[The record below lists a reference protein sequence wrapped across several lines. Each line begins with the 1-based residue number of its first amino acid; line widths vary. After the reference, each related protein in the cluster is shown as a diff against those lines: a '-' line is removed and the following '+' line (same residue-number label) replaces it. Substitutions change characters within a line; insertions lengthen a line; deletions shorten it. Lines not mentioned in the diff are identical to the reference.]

1 MKLSMEFDLTPQ
13 EARKLMGLP
22 DVEAM
27 QKKLLD
33 ETYKKL
39 SQGLGDMKAEKL
51 FREFVPLGAQGL
63 EQAQKLMSGLVS
75 LATRSGG
82 DDDKDEDEDKET

>member
-1 MKLSMEFDLTPQ
+1 MKLKLEFDLTPL

-22 DVEAM
+22 DVEAL
-27 QKKLLD
+27 QEKLLD

-39 SQGLGDMKAEKL
+39 SQSLGEMKPEKL

-63 EQAQKLMSGLVS
+63 DQAQKLVSGLVS
-75 LATRSGG
+75 LATLGGG
-82 DDDKDEDEDKET
+82 DDDEDEEEQT

>member
-1 MKLSMEFDLTPQ
+1 MKLKLEFDITPQ
-13 EARKLMGLP
+13 EARKLIGLP

-27 QKKLLD
+27 QEKLLD

-39 SQGLGDMKAEKL
+39 SQGLSEMKAEKL
-51 FREFVPLGAQGL
+51 FREFVPLGAQSL
-63 EQAQKLMSGLVS
+63 DQAQKIISGLVS

-82 DDDKDEDEDKET
+82 DDGEDDDDKKT